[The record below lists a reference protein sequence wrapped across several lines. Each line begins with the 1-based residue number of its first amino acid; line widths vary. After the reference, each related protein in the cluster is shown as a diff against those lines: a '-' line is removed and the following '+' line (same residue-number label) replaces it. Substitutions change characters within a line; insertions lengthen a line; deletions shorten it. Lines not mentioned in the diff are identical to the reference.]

1 VSERV
6 RERVSETRRWLRSE
20 TATRQ
25 HVDGNQ
31 RLVASPPDRASHR
44 SPHSRRPTH
53 RPSYPPTN
61 PNLKIP
67 NRVPS
72 PTHLPNHNRTRPEQ
86 HNRLQISPLRN
97 SLHSSVPSREIRLR
111 SCHHANPTE
120 SPPPAPPRPPRAHCI
135 PPTLYSS
142 EWRRRPGH
150 GERTGPCM
158 KRRIQMEDF
167 RHFNDVCVLPRLVP
181 VLFYRRV

>member
-1 VSERV
+1 M
-6 RERVSETRRWLRSE
+6 TRRDGE
-20 TATRQ
+20 TAT
-25 HVDGNQ
+25 GNTSTGNTSTAIS
-31 RLVASPPDRASHR
+31 ASSPVHPTAPPAA
-44 SPHSRRPTH
+44 PPTPTH
-53 RPSYPPTN
+53 PPTLQPYN
-61 PNLKIP
+61 YRISKSRIEF
-67 NRVPS
+67 PS

-120 SPPPAPPRPPRAHCI
+120 SPPPAPPRPPRAQCI

-158 KRRIQMEDF
+158 KGRIQMEDF
-167 RHFNDVCVLPRLVP
+167 RHCNDVCGLPRLVP